1 MIPTLIDM
9 NFSSLSRN
17 SQRNKMSIREYA
29 QYVIKADRN
38 SDYHQFKPSQSDVR
52 KAKYYLKYYSKL

>member
-1 MIPTLIDM
+1 M

-52 KAKYYLKYYSKL
+52 KARYYLNYYSKL